1 MSNHVEKHVRNLA
14 AAVANVLLTG
24 FVAGSVIFGSTSAH
38 AANTAVKRK
47 DFVTWV
53 SWQENESIKRMF
65 ANISSPDSA
74 RGSVMASPER
84 HEPNYFFHWTRDAAL
99 TMGEVLDLYDRAIG
113 SDRTRI
119 KKMMLE
125 YVDFSRSNQL
135 SNALTGLGEPKFNP
149 DGSPFMGGWCRPQN
163 DGPALRAMTL
173 TRFANRIIDDGEIAY
188 VRSKLYDNQIPAH
201 TVIKA
206 DLEFVAH
213 NWRTPNCE
221 LWEEVEGQHFYNR
234 MVQRKSLV
242 EGAKLARKLGDLG
255 AAAYYD
261 QEAQALGLE
270 LAKHWDDKV
279 GAFIPTIQQ
288 TGGLQ
293 GKTSGLDSSTIL
305 AVLHT
310 TYDGTELI
318 SYTDP
323 KFISTLV
330 ALTESFRPLY
340 PINAA
345 ASGLPGVAIGRYP
358 EDVYGGTHFNYGN
371 PWILLT
377 AAFATASYKISGE
390 LTKAGQDVQAR
401 EWFAA
406 GESFLDRVRVHGN
419 PDGSLS
425 EQIER
430 TSGYMTGAREL
441 TWSHAETLHAI
452 AARASLLGK
461 TQPLKLAPAAGIQ
474 KRLK

>member
-1 MSNHVEKHVRNLA
+1 MKKHARKHEGKVASKSAVIFASAIATVLTLFSNPLA
-14 AAVANVLLTG
+14 QA
-24 FVAGSVIFGSTSAH
+24 AGSARSQVAPT
-38 AANTAVKRK
+38 AALAPGVQRK
-47 DFVTWV
+47 DFVTWL
-53 SWQENESIKRMF
+53 SWQEGESIQRLF
-65 ANISSPDSA
+65 SNISSPDTA

-84 HEPNYFFHWTRDAAL
+84 VAPNYFFHWTRDAAL
-99 TMGEVLDLYDRAIG
+99 TMGEVLDLYDRTTG
-113 SDRTRI
+113 TDRARI

-125 YVDFSRSNQL
+125 YVDFSRDNQL

-173 TRFANRIIDDGEIAY
+173 TRFANRIIDDGEINY
-188 VRSKLYDNQIPAH
+188 VRTKLYDNEIPAH

-242 EGAKLARKLGDLG
+242 EGAKLARKLGDVG
-255 AAAYYD
+255 AAAFYD
-261 QEAQALGLE
+261 QEAQALAVE
-270 LAKHWDDKV
+270 LAKHWDERV
-279 GAFIPTIQQ
+279 GAFIPTIER
-288 TGGLQ
+288 TGGLSY
-293 GKTSGLDSSTIL
+293 KTSGLDSSTIL

-318 SYTDP
+318 SFTDP

-330 ALTESFRPLY
+330 ALTESFRGLY

-345 ASGLPGVAIGRYP
+345 STGLPGIAIGRYP
-358 EDVYGGTHFNYGN
+358 EDMFGGTHFEFGN

-377 AAFATASYKISGE
+377 AAFASSSYKIAGE
-390 LTKAGQDVQAR
+390 L
-401 EWFAA
+401 
-406 GESFLDRVRVHGN
+406 
-419 PDGSLS
+419 
-425 EQIER
+425 
-430 TSGYMTGAREL
+430 
-441 TWSHAETLHAI
+441 
-452 AARASLLGK
+452 
-461 TQPLKLAPAAGIQ
+461 
-474 KRLK
+474 